1 MKQVDM
7 LRRAGRQPPLPLHLQ
22 LQGGRTIHVTGWLR
36 ILPGKRLVGEGRLD
50 GERVLVKLFI
60 ATSAARHFEREL
72 AGIEAL
78 LHAGISTPELLA
90 TGALAGGGCFMVTRF
105 VENAETLQTRWEAAQ
120 PANPGSE
127 PALGIVSEAVKAVAL
142 LHQKGL
148 VQTDM
153 HLGNFLMQG
162 DTLYVID
169 GDAIEAHGDAAL
181 PAAVAQHNLALLL
194 GQLPPNWDACR
205 RPLLDMYLQ
214 VNPAHALA
222 EAEVASDVDKVRQRR
237 LADYL
242 GKALRDCTLF
252 AVQRSWTRFVA
263 VARDDASRMSPII
276 GNPDC
281 AFDGVLLKD
290 GGSST
295 VATAMVGTDLVVVKR
310 YNIKGFSHW
319 LKRFWRPSR
328 AWHSWLAA
336 HRLLFL
342 GIATPRPLGMIESR
356 FGPLRRRAWLVTEFC
371 AGQDLL
377 TVLGPEGERIPDQ
390 SLQKALLETMNRM
403 VCARYTHGDLKGT
416 NLLWDGRR
424 VSLIDL
430 DSLQAHSNER
440 RFTKAWNVD
449 RNRLIRNWPADSPM
463 ASWLKSNLPPSETGN
478 SA

>member
-22 LQGGRTIHVTGWLR
+22 LQGARTVHLTGWLR

-60 ATSAARHFEREL
+60 ARGSARHFEREL

-78 LHAGISTPELLA
+78 LGADIPTPELLA
-90 TGALAGGGCFMVTRF
+90 TGALAGGGCFMATRF
-105 VENAETLQTRWEAAQ
+105 IENAETLQARWEAAQ
-120 PANPGSE
+120 PADPGSE
-127 PALGIVSEAVKAVAL
+127 PAFGIVSEAVEAVAL

-153 HLGNFLMQG
+153 HLGNFLMQH

-194 GQLPPNWDACR
+194 GQLPPDWDACR
-205 RPLLDMYLQ
+205 GQLLERYLQ

-222 EAEVASDVDKVRQRR
+222 EEQVASDVDKVRQRR

-242 GKALRDCTLF
+242 GKAIRDCTLF

-263 VARDDASRMSPII
+263 VPRDDASRMSSII
-276 GNPDC
+276 KDPDC
-281 AFDGVLLKD
+281 AFDGTLLKD

-295 VATAMVGTDLVVVKR
+295 VATTMVDANLVVVKR

-342 GIATPRPLGMIESR
+342 GIATPKPLGMIESR
-356 FGPLRRRAWLVTEFC
+356 FGPLRRKAWLVTEYC

-377 TVLGPEGERIPDQ
+377 TVLGSEGERLPD
-390 SLQKALLETMNRM
+390 KALKAALLRTVNAL
-403 VCARYTHGDLKGT
+403 VAQQISHGDFKAT
-416 NLLWDGRR
+416 NLIWNGEDL
-424 VSLIDL
+424 VLIDL
-430 DSLQAHSNER
+430 DAMQAHPKR
-440 RFTKAWNVD
+440 RGWQKAWQRD
-449 RNRLIRNWPADSPM
+449 RARLVRNWPARSPL
-463 ASWLKSNLPPSETGN
+463 ARWLEEHLPTG
-478 SA
+478 